1 MHKTIKERF
10 DDRSDKYF
18 SDIQMRVDVITKN
31 AENAFPATVWAM
43 IHQSFPDLCGKRVI
57 VASSGDNVAAFGFH
71 LMGAKVTSCDLSHSQ
86 LNNAKKIADENGW
99 DIEFIQQDSM
109 KLNEIPDDT
118 YDLLY
123 TSNGVHVWI
132 HDLLGMY
139 QNFHRVL
146 KPNGRYIMGEI
157 HPFLRPFGK
166 SYSDPKLA
174 LKRPYSDIGPHP
186 NEGVFTYHW
195 RVQDFINNISNAGFH
210 ITRFEEFTPDNKC
223 CDGQFYNNDAEA
235 AADNYRKYDW
245 TKNEWAALPGWFG
258 LSAVK

>member
-31 AENAFPATVWAM
+31 AENAFPATIWDM
-43 IHQSFPDLCGKRVI
+43 IRQNFPDLHGKRVI

-71 LMGAKVTSCDLSHSQ
+71 LMGAKVTSCDLSDSQ
-86 LNNAKKIADENGW
+86 LNNAKKVADKNGW
-99 DIEFIQQDSM
+99 NIEFIQQDSM
-109 KLNEIPDDT
+109 KLDKIQDEA

-132 HDLLGMY
+132 HNLFGMY

-157 HPFLRPFGK
+157 HPFTRPFK
-166 SYSDPKLA
+166 NFSNPKLT
-174 LKRPYSDIGPHP
+174 LRKPYSDIGPHP

-195 RVQDFINNISNAGFH
+195 RIQDFINNISNAGFR
-210 ITRFEEFTPDNKC
+210 ITRFEEFIPDNNTQ
-223 CDGQFYNNDAEA
+223 D
-235 AADNYRKYDW
+235 
-245 TKNEWAALPGWFG
+245 
-258 LSAVK
+258 SANQKRGA